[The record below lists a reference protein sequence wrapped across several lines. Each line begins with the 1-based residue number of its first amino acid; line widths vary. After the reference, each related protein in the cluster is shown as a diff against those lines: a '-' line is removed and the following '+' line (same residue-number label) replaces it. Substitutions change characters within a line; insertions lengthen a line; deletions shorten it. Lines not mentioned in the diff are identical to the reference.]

1 MFFRILTLVNTATNI
16 FLLYVSWKL
25 LELIVQ
31 ISISLDFWSQV
42 LQEHVVGS
50 TIPF

>member
-1 MFFRILTLVNTATNI
+1 MFFRILTLVNTALNI

-31 ISISLDFWSQV
+31 MGLSLDFYSAV
-42 LQEHVVGS
+42 LQEHVAGS
-50 TIPF
+50 VIPF

>member
-1 MFFRILTLVNTATNI
+1 MFFRILTLVNTALNI

-31 ISISLDFWSQV
+31 MGLSLDFFAAV
-42 LQEHVVGS
+42 LQDHVQRS
-50 TIPF
+50 ILSF